1 MPQDPPIWDDIRH
14 AFEHSYETVDVISR
28 RFSVTV
34 NQIKYR
40 ARARGWTSRPS
51 GREALTIASFKRRLG
66 LKRPSYAEPLTAP
79 EQKSKCV
86 AGLSASKAGTLTH
99 RRAIIVRFYD
109 VIDAKLA
116 DIERR
121 IASDR
126 SLDASAAER
135 EAREIATLIKNFEK
149 LTELSDAHDARSAK
163 RSSATDTGADDSER
177 LRQDLIQRLERIR
190 AANRD
195 RPVARKDD
203 TEIPRSPEP

>member
-34 NQIKYR
+34 HQIKYR
-40 ARARGWTSRPS
+40 AKVRGWTPRPS
-51 GREALTIASFKRRLG
+51 GREALTIASIKRRLG
-66 LKRPSYAEPLTAP
+66 LKRPSYAEPLAAP
-79 EQKSKCV
+79 EQKSKCI
-86 AGLSASKAGTLTH
+86 ARQAAPKAGTLTH

-126 SLDASAAER
+126 SLDAGAAER

-149 LTELSDAHDARSAK
+149 LTELSDAHDARFAK
-163 RSSATDTGADDSER
+163 RSSANDSSADDSER

-195 RPVARKDD
+195 RPTARKDD
-203 TEIPRSPEP
+203 TEIPRGPEP